1 MNNLVELEY
10 DSFEKIS
17 IVTLKKNVRPK
28 VRILKKT
35 LRLSILVATFQ
46 GFQEN
51 GGQSEIDIYLAYNS
65 NVEFPSL
72 LIKFDDSEVLTLQL
86 LRTWHYN
93 RNDNPYAS
101 YDIACV
107 YGFSQD
113 ILKKMCDANNVE
125 FRAKN
130 EDDYLD
136 FTLDDIGLAACAM
149 FNALIDENAYV
160 EEIKEREA
168 AEAAKR
174 EQEAKEQAERE
185 AKKNEY
191 KKNAAARLA
200 KARKQ
205 KQQQEEKA
213 KIFKV
218 ALYCYFIVLV
228 GGGIWSLFA
237 ASWTPIISLFILV
250 SVVLIIM
257 AIIRKN

>member
-1 MNNLVELEY
+1 MNNLVEFEY
-10 DSFEKIS
+10 DSFEKINK
-17 IVTLKKNVRPK
+17 VTLKKNVRPK

-35 LRLSILVATFQ
+35 LRVSKLDATFL

-51 GGQSEIDIYLAYNS
+51 GGQSEIGIYLAFDSY
-65 NVEFPSL
+65 VCPSL
-72 LIKFDDSEVLTLQL
+72 LIKFDDSEVLTLPGL
-86 LRTWHYN
+86 DSWHYN

-107 YGFSQD
+107 YGISQD

-125 FRAKN
+125 FRAKFGD
-130 EDDYLD
+130 EDLD
-136 FTLDDIGLAACAM
+136 FTLDDIGLAACAI

-168 AEAAKR
+168 VEIA
-174 EQEAKEQAERE
+174 RE

-191 KKNAAARLA
+191 KANAAARLA

-205 KQQQEEKA
+205 KQQQEENVKKRKQQQEEKA
-213 KIFKV
+213 KMFKV
-218 ALYCYFIVLV
+218 AFYCYFIVLV

-257 AIIRKN
+257 AIARNS

>member
-1 MNNLVELEY
+1 MNNLVEFEY
-10 DSFEKIS
+10 DSFEKINK
-17 IVTLKKNVRPK
+17 VTLKKNVRPK

-35 LRLSILVATFQ
+35 LRVSKLDATFQ

-51 GGQSEIDIYLAYNS
+51 GGQSEIGIYLAYNS

-86 LRTWHYN
+86 VTTWHYN

-168 AEAAKR
+168 VEIA
-174 EQEAKEQAERE
+174 RE

-191 KKNAAARLA
+191 KANAAARLA

-205 KQQQEEKA
+205 KQQQAENVKKQKQQQEEKA
-213 KIFKV
+213 KIFKI
-218 ALYCYFIVLV
+218 AFYCYFIVLV

-257 AIIRKN
+257 AIVRNS